1 MGVIFEKADEGF
13 GTQTPSDTV
22 SQAQSL
28 LDPTSSMEKV
38 MSVLKRGGEAALS
51 AAGDVGLALGQ
62 GLTFGTYDEVMGF
75 VDSITKGIPLDQAIE
90 AYRKPLEKFR
100 EEAPVI
106 AYGSEM
112 MASLPY
118 LPKSI
123 PSAVGL
129 GAGYGFGAAEGDPV
143 ERLPETVM
151 GGLIGGGLQKIV
163 PAGVTPTAKELRGR
177 GVPLTAGQ
185 TLGGTSKT
193 LEEAFTSV
201 PIVGEAIKSQQRK
214 GLKAFN
220 VATINEA
227 LKPLGKQ
234 LPMTLDPSE
243 AAKRANKIFDEAYRK
258 TLSPIKLKVD
268 DAFIKK
274 VISTVD
280 EYDLPDAERKE
291 VIDTITRSFVERAK
305 KAEGGVLTGQMIR
318 EIKTS
323 LGETGQMMRVATGDY
338 SYQKSQAYT
347 DASNAIMDAV
357 ADKFPK
363 QAAELK
369 KIGTAYSR
377 YAPVIDAMFKS
388 KQEGLFTPAQL
399 LSQVQ
404 RQSRGSKRT
413 YIEGEGRQQK
423 LAEAGME
430 TLAQKLPETGTG
442 LRSYLTG
449 GLLSGG
455 VGAIDP
461 TAGILSLGAMGTGAM
476 AYTPAVQSLLRGISS
491 QRIPMTTK
499 RTPPVGGVL
508 TTAAKMGRSPA
519 AAGLLGGYIG
529 EDYMNVA
536 P

>member
-1 MGVIFEKADEGF
+1 MGVKFKKADEGF
-13 GTQTPSDTV
+13 SAQTPSDTV

-75 VDSITKGIPLDQAIE
+75 VDSITRGIPLDQAIE

-100 EEAPVI
+100 EEAPI
-106 AYGSEM
+106 TAYSTELLG
-112 MASLPY
+112 SLPY
-118 LPKSI
+118 APKSLFH
-123 PSAVGL
+123 AAQL
-129 GAGYGFGAAEGDPV
+129 GGRYGFGAAEGDPV
-143 ERLPETVM
+143 ERLPSTAAGM
-151 GGLIGGGLQKIV
+151 GLGYGLQKII
-163 PAGVTPTAKELRGR
+163 PAGVTPTAQELRGR

-201 PIVGEAIKSQQRK
+201 PIVGEAIKGQQRK
-214 GLKAFN
+214 GLKGFN
-220 VATINEA
+220 VATINNA
-227 LKPLGKQ
+227 LEPLGKQ
-234 LPMTLDPSE
+234 LPVTLDPRE
-243 AAKRANKIFDEAYRK
+243 AVKRANKIFDEAYRK
-258 TLSPIKLKVD
+258 TLTPIKLKVD
-268 DAFIKK
+268 NAFINK
-274 VISTVD
+274 VVSTVD

-291 VIDTITRSFVERAK
+291 VINTIKRSFVERAK

-323 LGETGQMMRVATGDY
+323 LGETGQRMRVATGDY

-363 QAAELK
+363 KAAELK

-377 YAPVIDAMFKS
+377 YAPVLETMFKS
-388 KQEGLFTPAQL
+388 KQEGVFTPAQL

-413 YIEGEGRQQK
+413 FIEGEGRQQK

-430 TLAQKLPETGTG
+430 TLAQRLPETGTG
-442 LRSYLTG
+442 LRSLLTG

-461 TAGILSLGAMGTGAM
+461 TAGIYTLGAMGAGAM